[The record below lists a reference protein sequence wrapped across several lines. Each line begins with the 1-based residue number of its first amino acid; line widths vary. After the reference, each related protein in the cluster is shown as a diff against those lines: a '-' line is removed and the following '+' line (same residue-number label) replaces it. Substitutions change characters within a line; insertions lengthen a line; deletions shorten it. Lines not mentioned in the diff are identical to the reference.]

1 MEHSAAREKLYHVIT
16 VEETFTRLGTR
27 PEGLTSEEAGQRL
40 QKYGPNELREGKKRT
55 VWAMFVDQ
63 FKNVMIIILLI
74 AALISGF
81 MNELADTVI
90 ILAIVVI
97 NAVLGVVQENKAEK
111 ALEALKK
118 MSSPKAKVKR
128 NGNLERIDSWDIVP
142 DIVYLEAGDFVPAD
156 LRLIE
161 VVNLKADEG
170 LTGESE
176 PVLKRLTRW
185 TMSLVTGDRI
195 NMAYPA
201 ASLTAG
207 ERHRGGNRHVNR
219 SWSYRRYLSETES
232 EKTSPGKA

>member
-1 MEHSAAREKLYHVIT
+1 MEHSAARKKLYHVIT
-16 VEETFTRLGTR
+16 VEETFTSLGTR

-40 QKYGPNELREGKKRT
+40 HEYGPNELREGKKRT
-55 VWAMFVDQ
+55 VWAMFFDQ
-63 FKNVMIIILLI
+63 FRNVMIIILLI

-118 MSSPKAKVKR
+118 CPRQRPRLNETVTWRGLIPGYCAR
-128 NGNLERIDSWDIVP
+128 

-161 VVNLKADEG
+161 AVNLKADEAA
-170 LTGESE
+170 LTANPNRCS
-176 PVLKRLTRW
+176 KRLTRW
-185 TMSLVTGDRI
+185 TMKPRPGTG
-195 NMAYPA
+195 
-201 ASLTAG
+201 
-207 ERHRGGNRHVNR
+207 
-219 SWSYRRYLSETES
+219 
-232 EKTSPGKA
+232 